1 MPESQKIAVA
11 HTSIVEGRG
20 FLNSVDFSEM
30 SIPSFVPTLDTRYR
44 AEFKGKFLDPGDN
57 AKFLQEIK
65 TIVGGLQDVTTQR
78 AVYYALRGAHP
89 EWTYKGEPLGQE
101 FYDHLIGW
109 VMEKTQL
116 MTGHTMQSLG
126 IWPGNRGYIAGD
138 GTISTRIRGKAP
150 LNSKPMM
157 GFDMVDVG
165 AEIETNATKII
176 HFEKEAGLDQITS
189 NNFPKFIE
197 AIFSTTQGQPTEAG
211 LKFLRMAEDRGMKLY
226 AIHDGDPAGIQM
238 QLMYG
243 MSSKNSCYMPD
254 EFYPQIVHPLG
265 FYPSIGEA
273 LNLPPEDVK
282 DKEDGIFDNIVS
294 LANEKQR
301 MFPQLRK
308 YGFIREVN
316 VLTQQRKKW
325 EFQALNAI
333 HETAPKIYI
342 LEALRVHNDIIKYV
356 PPADDIKEAVIEVAH
371 QNALEEV
378 DGAVEKLAD
387 QLYKTHLRP
396 RLIAELRKRLE
407 PQIASFDAKVISTMA
422 TLEATPSVNFREEVK
437 YRLLNNPA
445 LYAIDVLKKLA
456 REILPASFSPTA
468 GAMFSFEI
476 LNLGAN
482 VSVSARAPAPREP
495 ITRTAL
501 VNIIEG
507 LILKAP
513 ADRKRIT
520 QRIRQALEQRFG
532 APGEVW

>member
-20 FLNSVDFSEM
+20 FLNSIDFSEM

-57 AKFLQEIK
+57 EKFLKEVK

-165 AEIETNATKII
+165 VEIETNATKII

-189 NNFPKFIE
+189 NNFPKYIE

-211 LKFLRMAEDRGMKLY
+211 LKFLRMAEDRGMALY
-226 AIHDGDPAGIQM
+226 AIHDGDPAGMQM
-238 QLMYG
+238 HLQYG

-254 EFYPQIVHPLG
+254 EFYPKLVRPLG
-265 FYPSIGEA
+265 FYPSVGES
-273 LNLPPEDVK
+273 LGLPPESIK
-282 DKEDGIFDNIVS
+282 DSEDGIFNNIIS
-294 LANEKQR
+294 LANEKMK
-301 MFPQLRK
+301 MFPQLRR
-308 YGFIREVN
+308 YGFGKEVN

-356 PPADDIKEAVIEVAH
+356 PPADDIKEAVIDVAH
-371 QNALEEV
+371 QHALAEV
-378 DGAVEKLAD
+378 EAEIDRHAD
-387 QLYKTHLRP
+387 RLYEAYLKPQLV
-396 RLIAELRKRLE
+396 AELTKRLA
-407 PQIASFDAKVISTMA
+407 PNITAFDAQVVSAMKN
-422 TLEATPSVNFREEVK
+422 LEDTPSENFREEIK
-437 YRLLNNPA
+437 YRLLQNPA
-445 LYAIDVLKKLA
+445 FYAIDVLKKLA
-456 REILPASFSPTA
+456 KEILPVRFSA
-468 GAMFSFEI
+468 RGSAIFSFNITALTAEV
-476 LNLGAN
+476 G
-482 VSVSARAPAPREP
+482 VSTRAPQARDP

-501 VNIIEG
+501 VNFIEG
-507 LILKAP
+507 LILKVP

-532 APGEVW
+532 APSETW